1 MLIFLQIDL
10 FHTEHV
16 LAALNSQHIAGI
28 ALDVLDAETSGNPLL
43 WHDSVAAFMHMS
55 TATDIAQSCVA
66 RVVAQNIINVFNGD
80 PPSDNVDIA
89 MISRSSA
96 TAV

>member
-1 MLIFLQIDL
+1 M

-28 ALDVLDAETSGNPLL
+28 AVDVLDAETSGNPLF
-43 WHDSVAAFMHMS
+43 WHDSVTSFMHMS
-55 TATDIAQSCVA
+55 TATEVAQSCMA
-66 RVVAQNIINVFNGD
+66 KVVAQNIINVFKGD

-89 MISRSSA
+89 MISRSSS
-96 TAV
+96 AV